1 MNSYLIAQE
10 PPPAAKEAAKDA
22 QNPLGMLGNPMFMFL
37 IIGVFIFTMIIMPA
51 RRQKKD
57 QATMMTALKRGA
69 KVVTSSGIIGVVV
82 SVKDTEDE
90 LTLKSE
96 DSKIK
101 VLKSSVVRVLGQ
113 DETETKV

>member
-1 MNSYLIAQE
+1 MADEEGKGESGNHGAGFR
-10 PPPAAKEAAKDA
+10 
-22 QNPLGMLGNPMFMFL
+22 LGLL
-37 IIGVFIFTMIIMPA
+37 
-51 RRQKKD
+51 
-57 QATMMTALKRGA
+57 L
-69 KVVTSSGIIGVVV
+69 GIIGVVI

>member
-10 PPPAAKEAAKDA
+10 PPPPAAKEAAKDA
-22 QNPLGMLGNPMFMFL
+22 NPLAMLSNPMFMFV

-57 QATMMTALKRGA
+57 QAAMMTALKRGA
-69 KVVTSSGIIGVVV
+69 KVVTSSGIIGVVI

-113 DETETKV
+113 DEAEAKV

>member
-1 MNSYLIAQE
+1 MNAYLIAQE
-10 PPPAAKEAAKDA
+10 PPPPAAKEAAKDA
-22 QNPLGMLGNPMFMFL
+22 NPLGMLGNPMFMFV

-57 QATMMTALKRGA
+57 QATMMNALKRGA
-69 KVVTSSGIIGVVV
+69 KVVTSSGIIGVVI

-113 DETETKV
+113 DETEAKV

>member
-1 MNSYLIAQE
+1 MNAYLIAQE
-10 PPPAAKEAAKDA
+10 PPPAAKEAGKDA
-22 QNPLGMLGNPMFMFL
+22 QNPLGMLGNPMFMYI

-90 LTLKSE
+90 IRIPGSNDRLS
-96 DSKIK
+96 D
-101 VLKSSVVRVLGQ
+101 
-113 DETETKV
+113 DE

>member
-1 MNSYLIAQE
+1 M
-10 PPPAAKEAAKDA
+10 KEH
-22 QNPLGMLGNPMFMFL
+22 NRLLEGL
-37 IIGVFIFTMIIMPA
+37 
-51 RRQKKD
+51 KKGD
-57 QATMMTALKRGA
+57 N
-69 KVVTSSGIIGVVV
+69 VVTSSGIIGVVV